1 MRDWKVL
8 HKRIIFDFASYLNSI
23 SDKFVLKGGT
33 SLMLC
38 YGLTRFSEDIDLD
51 GVSNRVDFFKCV
63 DRFVE
68 TFRNKYPGISYRK
81 AKDTDTCKRAFI
93 HFGQKKP
100 LKVEVSYRDIVNA
113 QDCVRINGIRVYDID
128 TLMIK
133 KTFAFSH
140 RDKIRDLYDI
150 TFIYKHYKSLLCYK
164 TLQMLRDVVSHEGLD
179 KFDFI
184 MKYQRDDLIDNNELT
199 EAFLNMYYALG
210 LR

>member
-1 MRDWKVL
+1 
-8 HKRIIFDFASYLNSI
+8 
-23 SDKFVLKGGT
+23 
-33 SLMLC
+33 MLC

-68 TFRNKYPGISYRK
+68 TFRNKYSGISYRK
-81 AKDTDTCKRAFI
+81 AKDTDTCKRVFI

-100 LKVEVSYRDIVNA
+100 LKVEVSYRDMVSEH
-113 QDCVRINGIRVYDID
+113 DCVRINGIRVYDID

-133 KTFAFSH
+133 KTCDFSR

-150 TFIYKHYKSLLCYK
+150 TFMYKHYKDFICYK
-164 TLQMLRDVVSHEGLD
+164 TLQTLRDVVSHEGLD
-179 KFDFI
+179 KLDFI
-184 MKYQRDDLIDNNELT
+184 IRYQKDDSLDNNELSET
-199 EAFLNMYYALG
+199 FLNMYHLLG